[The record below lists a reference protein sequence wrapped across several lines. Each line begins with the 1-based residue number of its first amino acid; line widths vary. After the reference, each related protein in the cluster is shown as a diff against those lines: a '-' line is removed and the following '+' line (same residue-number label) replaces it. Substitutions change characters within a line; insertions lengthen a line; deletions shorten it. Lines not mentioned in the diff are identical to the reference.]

1 MEIIKTVNLCKK
13 YSDGDKELY
22 AIYNINLK
30 IEKGEYIAITGKS
43 GSGKSTLLNI
53 LGGIDEP
60 SSGRVVINNE
70 EIYKFKDKDLTRFRR
85 KNIGFV
91 YQFFNLIPMLTAREN
106 IVLPA
111 LFDGKVLSN
120 KKIKEIFKTLRL
132 SGKEDVLPNDLSGGQ
147 QQRVAIGRALIN
159 KPKILLADEPT
170 GNLDSKTGIQIIKLL
185 EFYNRK
191 YKQTIVMVTHDL
203 NLAKRADRIIE
214 ISDGK
219 IIKDIKNDKALFKK

>member
-13 YSDGDKELY
+13 YNDGDKELY

-147 QQRVAIGRALIN
+147 QQRVVIGRALIN